1 MFPVRI
7 KMLEPSKFKL
17 HLVKAL
23 KDVTVLGLREA
34 KDLIDDLHSG
44 REVKTVVSTREGV
57 IELKSRFNEH
67 GKFIINGGIEY
78 QRNIQLLQLELGNS
92 DEYINEISDRIFYQ
106 LSDENSKLL
115 LNFAL
120 SKLSHQ
126 QLIEIFTE
134 SNSFING

>member
-1 MFPVRI
+1 MFNVRI

-23 KDVTVLGLREA
+23 KDVTGLGIREA
-34 KDLIDDLHSG
+34 KDLIDDLHSW

-57 IELKSRFNEH
+57 IELKSRFNEY

>member
-1 MFPVRI
+1 MFKVRI
-7 KMLEPSKFKL
+7 KMLEPSKSKL
-17 HLVKAL
+17 YLVKAL
-23 KDVTVLGLREA
+23 KDVTGLGLREA

-44 REVKTVVSTREGV
+44 REVKTVVSSREGV

-78 QRNIQLLQLELGNS
+78 QRNIQLLQLELGES

-106 LSDENSKLL
+106 LDDENSKLL

>member
-1 MFPVRI
+1 MFKVRI
-7 KMLEPSKFKL
+7 KMLEPSKSKL
-17 HLVKAL
+17 YLVKAL
-23 KDVTVLGLREA
+23 KDVTGLGLREA
-34 KDLIDDLHSG
+34 KDLIDELHLG
-44 REVKTVVSTREGV
+44 HEVKTVVSSIEGV
-57 IELKSRFNEH
+57 IELKNRFNEN
-67 GKFIINGGIEY
+67 GKFIINGGIEH
-78 QRNIQLLQLELGNS
+78 QRNIQLLQLELGES

-106 LSDENSKLL
+106 LDDENSKLL

>member
-1 MFPVRI
+1 MFNVRI

-23 KDVTVLGLREA
+23 KDVTGLGLREA
-34 KDLIDDLHSG
+34 KALIDDLHSG
-44 REVKTVVSTREGV
+44 REVKTVVSSREGV

-67 GKFIINGGIEY
+67 GKFIINGGIEH
-78 QRNIQLLQLELGNS
+78 QRNIQLLQLELGES
-92 DEYINEISDRIFYQ
+92 DEYVNEISDRIFYQ

>member
-1 MFPVRI
+1 MFNVRI

-23 KDVTVLGLREA
+23 KDVTGLGLREA

-44 REVKTVVSTREGV
+44 REVKTVVSSREGV

-78 QRNIQLLQLELGNS
+78 QRNIQLLQLELGES

-106 LSDENSKLL
+106 LDDENSKLL

>member
-1 MFPVRI
+1 
-7 KMLEPSKFKL
+7 MLEPSKSKL
-17 HLVKAL
+17 YLVKAL
-23 KDVTVLGLREA
+23 KDVTGLGLREA

-44 REVKTVVSTREGV
+44 REVKTVVSSREGV

-78 QRNIQLLQLELGNS
+78 QRNIQLLQLELGES

-106 LSDENSKLL
+106 LDDENSKLL

>member
-1 MFPVRI
+1 MFKVRI
-7 KMLEPSKFKL
+7 KMLEPSKSKL
-17 HLVKAL
+17 YLVKAL
-23 KDVTVLGLREA
+23 KDVTGLGLREA

-44 REVKTVVSTREGV
+44 REVKTIVSSREGV

-78 QRNIQLLQLELGNS
+78 QRNIQLLQLELGES

-106 LSDENSKLL
+106 LDDENSKLL

>member
-1 MFPVRI
+1 
-7 KMLEPSKFKL
+7 MLEPSKSKL
-17 HLVKAL
+17 YLVKAL
-23 KDVTVLGLREA
+23 KDVTGLGLREA

-44 REVKTVVSTREGV
+44 REVKTIVSSREGV

-78 QRNIQLLQLELGNS
+78 QRNIQLLQLELGES

-106 LSDENSKLL
+106 LDDENSKLL